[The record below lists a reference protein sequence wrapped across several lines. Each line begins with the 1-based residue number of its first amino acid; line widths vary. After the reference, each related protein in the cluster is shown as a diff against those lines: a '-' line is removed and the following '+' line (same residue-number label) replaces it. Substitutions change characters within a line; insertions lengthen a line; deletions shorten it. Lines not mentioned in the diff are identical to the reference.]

1 LPTTGVQICP
11 AERAAGGERGD
22 SLAALGAESGMHETR
37 MARVALAPINEIAD
51 PAKNAPATTGRPSA

>member
-1 LPTTGVQICP
+1 MPTTGVQICP
-11 AERAAGGERGD
+11 AERATGSERGD

-51 PAKNAPATTGRPSA
+51 PAKNAPVTTAGPSA